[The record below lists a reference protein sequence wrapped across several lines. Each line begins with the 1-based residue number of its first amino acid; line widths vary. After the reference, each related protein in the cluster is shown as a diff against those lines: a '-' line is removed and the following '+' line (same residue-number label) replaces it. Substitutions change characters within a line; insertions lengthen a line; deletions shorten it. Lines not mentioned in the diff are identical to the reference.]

1 MKRIWSVMTAGL
13 MAATGIAA
21 CAAFAGCSDTGYS
34 KEGRLAV
41 WVGEQLEDLFV
52 QIGKDYEAET
62 GIPVVIKTYTGLTAS
77 DKLALDGPFGKG
89 GDIYMQ
95 GGGGDLAKAVEQ
107 GLFMEVSKEDME
119 LETKFITGAQELMQ
133 YQGKLYGVP
142 LGTEVNVLY
151 YNKDILAEFPED
163 WTWEDMIDYAL
174 SYNNFGDG
182 VKTKDEKFGLLI
194 DYSNPYYTWAINE
207 AFGGYIFGKDEDG
220 NYVPTDLGIDNDG
233 SIAAMHYI
241 KDMIDNKVIPENMN
255 SSVCQSKFMS
265 GKAAIMLDGSWSLAN
280 FRNAGI
286 DVGVAK
292 LPDIQISET
301 ETGTPR
307 VFAGGYGLAISA
319 FTVNPEESKDFLKF
333 ATKDEY
339 VFEYYKVTGRVP
351 STVGCS
357 TDEEVLADDCLVGFY
372 AQAEDSYPQPP
383 INELNAVWDPLTA
396 ASVAIFTNNE
406 DIATVMHKIKQD
418 ILANI
423 ELLG

>member
-1 MKRIWSVMTAGL
+1 MIFPELREQMLKK
-13 MAATGIAA
+13 
-21 CAAFAGCSDTGYS
+21 YS
-34 KEGRLAV
+34 KYSQDISELTRMASKSDIINPKL
-41 WVGEQLEDLFV
+41 
-52 QIGKDYEAET
+52 YEKYDVKR
-62 GIPVVIKTYTGLTAS
+62 GLRDINGNGVLCGLTEISEIIA
-77 DKLALDGPFGKG
+77 
-89 GDIYMQ
+89 
-95 GGGGDLAKAVEQ
+95 
-107 GLFMEVSKEDME
+107 
-119 LETKFITGAQELMQ
+119 
-133 YQGKLYGVP
+133 
-142 LGTEVNVLY
+142 
-151 YNKDILAEFPED
+151 
-163 WTWEDMIDYAL
+163 
-174 SYNNFGDG
+174 
-182 VKTKDEKFGLLI
+182 
-194 DYSNPYYTWAINE
+194 
-207 AFGGYIFGKDEDG
+207 FGKDEDG